1 MTPLRAVGGRKF
13 VLALIVIIGAFI
25 EREVGNIDSGTLLQM
40 VSAALGFYSVANVA
54 QKFTTAK
61 ETTNG

>member
-25 EREVGNIDSGTLLQM
+25 EREVGNIDSTTLVQM